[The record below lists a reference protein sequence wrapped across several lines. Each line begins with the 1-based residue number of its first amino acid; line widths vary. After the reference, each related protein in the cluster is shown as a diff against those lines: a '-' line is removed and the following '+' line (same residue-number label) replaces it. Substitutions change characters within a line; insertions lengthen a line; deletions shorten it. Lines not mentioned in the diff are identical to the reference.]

1 MTLASSS
8 HPSLIA
14 RDQPIADNSP
24 HCTSALGKTSNEMY
38 PNHANFMFQSK
49 FEQTALIDEFLRRER
64 ARRNAVGSVGMVSVF
79 LSRIVVLT
87 AGTLYPAYRSYK
99 AVRTKDVREYV
110 KWMMYWIVFAF
121 FCFIETI
128 ADVVVSFWLPFYYE
142 LKIIFVLWLLSPW
155 TKGASILYR
164 KWVHPTLTKH
174 ERDIDLLLEHAKSE
188 SYNQVMRLGSRG
200 ILCAREIIATAALRG
215 QAQLVQQLQRSYSTS
230 DISNREP
237 SSTKL
242 IRVTEVQEEDDEQES
257 DGSNTID
264 VLEEQIARV
273 GDRGEQTEMSGVRRS
288 SRRRKSPAS
297 ETMYN
302 TLPRRTTRQYK

>member
-1 MTLASSS
+1 
-8 HPSLIA
+8 
-14 RDQPIADNSP
+14 
-24 HCTSALGKTSNEMY
+24 
-38 PNHANFMFQSK
+38 
-49 FEQTALIDEFLRRER
+49 
-64 ARRNAVGSVGMVSVF
+64 MVSVF

-99 AVRTKDVREYV
+99 AVKTKDVREYV

-128 ADVVVSFWLPFYYE
+128 ADIIVSFWLPFYYE
-142 LKIIFVLWLLSPW
+142 LKIFFVLWLLSPW

-215 QAQLVQQLQRSYSTS
+215 QAQLVQQIQRSYSAS
-230 DISNREP
+230 DISNREST
-237 SSTKL
+237 SSAR
-242 IRVTEVQEEDDEQES
+242 IHVTEIQEEDEDDWNENDTLGTLDEEAS
-257 DGSNTID
+257 ID
-264 VLEEQIARV
+264 EEHEHEEQSSVPR
-273 GDRGEQTEMSGVRRS
+273 VRRS
-288 SRRRKSPAS
+288 LRPRKTPAELSSPSDA
-297 ETMYN
+297 MYN
-302 TLPRRTTRQYK
+302 TFPRRTTRAHK

>member
-1 MTLASSS
+1 
-8 HPSLIA
+8 
-14 RDQPIADNSP
+14 
-24 HCTSALGKTSNEMY
+24 
-38 PNHANFMFQSK
+38 
-49 FEQTALIDEFLRRER
+49 
-64 ARRNAVGSVGMVSVF
+64 MVSVF

-128 ADVVVSFWLPFYYE
+128 ADVIVSFWLPFYYE
-142 LKIIFVLWLLSPW
+142 LKILFVLWLLSPW

-188 SYNQVMRLGSRG
+188 SYNQVVRLGSRG

-215 QAQLVQQLQRSYSTS
+215 QAQLVQQLQRSCSAS
-230 DISNREP
+230 DVSNRE
-237 SSTKL
+237 SSSKL
-242 IRVTEVQEEDDEQES
+242 VRVTEIQEDDEQEP
-257 DGSNTID
+257 DGSDTME
-264 VLEEQIARV
+264 VLEEEITSNEERE
-273 GDRGEQTEMSGVRRS
+273 DRTETLGMRRS
-288 SRRRKSPAS
+288 SRRRRSPAS
-297 ETMYN
+297 ETIYN
-302 TLPRRTTRQYK
+302 TLPRRTTRQYKCSQDLEIGSLELGVMKCFELGSSNNLSVELYSIFHHFLVGFGRAQYFLYTIFL

>member
-1 MTLASSS
+1 
-8 HPSLIA
+8 
-14 RDQPIADNSP
+14 
-24 HCTSALGKTSNEMY
+24 
-38 PNHANFMFQSK
+38 
-49 FEQTALIDEFLRRER
+49 
-64 ARRNAVGSVGMVSVF
+64 MVSVF

-128 ADVVVSFWLPFYYE
+128 ADVIVSFWLPFYYE

-215 QAQLVQQLQRSYSTS
+215 QAQLVQQLQRSYSAS
-230 DISNREP
+230 DVNNRE
-237 SSTKL
+237 SSSKV
-242 IRVTEVQEEDDEQES
+242 IRVTEIQEDDEHEPES
-257 DGSNTID
+257 SGAID
-264 VLEEQIARV
+264 VLEDEIASIMERE
-273 GDRGEQTEMSGVRRS
+273 DRTEALRRS
-288 SRRRKSPAS
+288 SRRRRSPAS
-297 ETMYN
+297 ETIYN
-302 TLPRRTTRQYK
+302 TLPRRTTRQHK

>member
-1 MTLASSS
+1 
-8 HPSLIA
+8 
-14 RDQPIADNSP
+14 
-24 HCTSALGKTSNEMY
+24 
-38 PNHANFMFQSK
+38 
-49 FEQTALIDEFLRRER
+49 
-64 ARRNAVGSVGMVSVF
+64 MVSVF

-128 ADVVVSFWLPFYYE
+128 ADVIVSFWLPFYYE

-215 QAQLVQQLQRSYSTS
+215 QAQLVQQLQRSYSAS
-230 DISNREP
+230 DVNNSSNSRE
-237 SSTKL
+237 SSSKV
-242 IRVTEVQEEDDEQES
+242 IRVTEIQEDDEHEPES
-257 DGSNTID
+257 SGAID
-264 VLEEQIARV
+264 VLEDEIASIMERE
-273 GDRGEQTEMSGVRRS
+273 DRTEALRRS
-288 SRRRKSPAS
+288 SRRRRSPAS
-297 ETMYN
+297 ETIYN
-302 TLPRRTTRQYK
+302 TLPRRTTRQHK

>member
-1 MTLASSS
+1 M
-8 HPSLIA
+8 I
-14 RDQPIADNSP
+14 
-24 HCTSALGKTSNEMY
+24 
-38 PNHANFMFQSK
+38 
-49 FEQTALIDEFLRRER
+49 
-64 ARRNAVGSVGMVSVF
+64 SVF

-121 FCFIETI
+121 FCFVETI
-128 ADVVVSFWLPFYYE
+128 ADVIVSFWLPFYYE

-230 DISNREP
+230 DINRG
-237 SSTKL
+237 SSSSKL
-242 IRVTEVQEEDDEQES
+242 IRVTEIQEDDEHEGS
-257 DGSNTID
+257 DTVD
-264 VLEEQIARV
+264 VLEGEITANEERD
-273 GDRGEQTEMSGVRRS
+273 DRSEASGVRRS
-288 SRRRKSPAS
+288 SRRRRSPTS
-297 ETMYN
+297 ETIYN
-302 TLPRRTTRQYK
+302 TLPRRTTRQHK

>member
-1 MTLASSS
+1 
-8 HPSLIA
+8 
-14 RDQPIADNSP
+14 
-24 HCTSALGKTSNEMY
+24 
-38 PNHANFMFQSK
+38 
-49 FEQTALIDEFLRRER
+49 
-64 ARRNAVGSVGMVSVF
+64 MVSVF

-128 ADVVVSFWLPFYYE
+128 ADVIVSFWLPFYYE

-215 QAQLVQQLQRSYSTS
+215 QAQLVQQLQRSYSAS
-230 DISNREP
+230 DVNNRYKFCIGKDCVLNDGLEERSSLSSNSNSRE
-237 SSTKL
+237 SSSKV
-242 IRVTEVQEEDDEQES
+242 IRVTEIQEDDEHEPES
-257 DGSNTID
+257 SGAID
-264 VLEEQIARV
+264 VLEEEIASIMERE
-273 GDRGEQTEMSGVRRS
+273 DRTEALRRS
-288 SRRRKSPAS
+288 SRRRRSPAS
-297 ETMYN
+297 ETIYN
-302 TLPRRTTRQYK
+302 TLPRRTTRQHK

>member
-1 MTLASSS
+1 MGLVAEMNFGLLSQRLHCRCQQPETTWPANNNGSTSRHHCLP
-8 HPSLIA
+8 PSN
-14 RDQPIADNSP
+14 PIDSR
-24 HCTSALGKTSNEMY
+24 TK
-38 PNHANFMFQSK
+38 
-49 FEQTALIDEFLRRER
+49 RVR
-64 ARRNAVGSVGMVSVF
+64 MVSVF

-128 ADVVVSFWLPFYYE
+128 ADIIVSFWLPFYYE
-142 LKIIFVLWLLSPW
+142 LKIVFVLWLLSPW

-215 QAQLVQQLQRSYSTS
+215 QAQLVQQLQRSHSTS
-230 DISNREP
+230 DIGNRE
-237 SSTKL
+237 SSLSKL
-242 IRVTEVQEEDDEQES
+242 IRVTEIQEEDDEQEP
-257 DGSNTID
+257 DGSDTVD
-264 VLEEQIARV
+264 VLEEGITRI
-273 GDRGEQTEMSGVRRS
+273 GEQEERTEAFGVRRS
-288 SRRRKSPAS
+288 SRRRRSPIS

-302 TLPRRTTRQYK
+302 TLPRRTTRQHK

>member
-1 MTLASSS
+1 
-8 HPSLIA
+8 
-14 RDQPIADNSP
+14 
-24 HCTSALGKTSNEMY
+24 
-38 PNHANFMFQSK
+38 
-49 FEQTALIDEFLRRER
+49 
-64 ARRNAVGSVGMVSVF
+64 MVSVF

-128 ADVVVSFWLPFYYE
+128 ADIIVSFWLPFYYE

-174 ERDIDLLLEHAKSE
+174 EKDIDLLLEHAKSE

-215 QAQLVQQLQRSYSTS
+215 QAQLVLQLQRSYSTS
-230 DISNREP
+230 DVNNRE
-237 SSTKL
+237 SSSSKV
-242 IRVTEVQEEDDEQES
+242 IRVTEIQEEDDEREPS
-257 DGSNTID
+257 DSGTPG
-264 VLEEQIARV
+264 VLEEEITSTGERQ
-273 GDRGEQTEMSGVRRS
+273 DRTEALRRS
-288 SRRRKSPAS
+288 SRRRRSPAS
-297 ETMYN
+297 ETIYN
-302 TLPRRTTRQYK
+302 TLPRRTTRQHK

>member
-1 MTLASSS
+1 
-8 HPSLIA
+8 
-14 RDQPIADNSP
+14 
-24 HCTSALGKTSNEMY
+24 
-38 PNHANFMFQSK
+38 
-49 FEQTALIDEFLRRER
+49 
-64 ARRNAVGSVGMVSVF
+64 MVSVF

-128 ADVVVSFWLPFYYE
+128 ADVIVSFWLPFYYE

-215 QAQLVQQLQRSYSTS
+215 QAQLVQQLQRSYSAS
-230 DISNREP
+230 DVNNRE
-237 SSTKL
+237 SSSSSSKV
-242 IRVTEVQEEDDEQES
+242 IRVTEIQEDDEHEPDS
-257 DGSNTID
+257 SGTVD
-264 VLEEQIARV
+264 VLEEEITSVMERE
-273 GDRGEQTEMSGVRRS
+273 DRTEALRRS
-288 SRRRKSPAS
+288 SRRRRSPAS
-297 ETMYN
+297 ETIYN
-302 TLPRRTTRQYK
+302 TLPRRTTRQHK